1 MTKFVIFVGRVA
13 ITAVCVEMALIG
25 NELLKQTKIDTAKKQ
40 ANSNEEQIVDILHEL
55 DEVKERLAALELD

>member
-13 ITAVCVEMALIG
+13 ITAVCVEVALIG
-25 NELLKQTKIDTAKKQ
+25 NELLKQAKIDTAKKQ

-55 DEVKERLAALELD
+55 DEVKDRLAALELD